1 MGSRDSDKRGGDA
14 KPQAPVAR
22 RPTMSDIARAA
33 GCSQTTVSFIL
44 NNKPGLNISLELR
57 KRVDDIARAVGYR
70 AARVSTWQGNTS
82 DGLDKGHN
90 DLKRARP
97 GLSQTGRV
105 VREIGLAIISN
116 RFPPNSILPRDGDL
130 LAHFGVSRTVLRE
143 ALKVLAGKQLLLSRA
158 RIGTKVRD
166 RSEWNFFDPD
176 LLEWNVEAGIDD
188 NFMKYV
194 EEVRWALEPEAA
206 RLAAERRSDADVE
219 RLHAH
224 VDRMGVPEVR
234 RRDFV
239 NADIDFHTDV
249 AKASGNPFLRAITA
263 LIEVALVEAF
273 TRSWPGD
280 EPDGTARSTAD
291 HRAIVDAIAR
301 RDGVGA
307 GDAMRV
313 VLADGF
319 RKLSRR

>member
-1 MGSRDSDKRGGDA
+1 
-14 KPQAPVAR
+14 
-22 RPTMSDIARAA
+22 MSDIARAA

-44 NNKPGLNISLELR
+44 NNKPGSKISTDLR
-57 KRVDDIARAVGYR
+57 KRVGEIARAVGYR
-70 AARVSTWQGNTS
+70 TARIPAWKGGEPNS
-82 DGLDKGHN
+82 LDKVHS
-90 DLKRARP
+90 DPKRSQP

-176 LLEWNVEAGIDD
+176 LLEWNVEAGIDN

-206 RLAAERRSDADVE
+206 RLAAERRADADIE
-219 RLHAH
+219 RLYAH
-224 VDRMGVPEVR
+224 VSRMGVPGVR

-239 NADIDFHTDV
+239 NADIDFHIDV

-291 HRAIVDAIAR
+291 HRAIVEAIAR
-301 RDGVGA
+301 RDGLGA
-307 GDAMRV
+307 ANAMRT

-319 RKLSRR
+319 RKLSRH

>member
-1 MGSRDSDKRGGDA
+1 M
-14 KPQAPVAR
+14 AR

-44 NNKPGLNISLELR
+44 NDKPGLKISIDLR
-57 KRVDDIARAVGYR
+57 KRVSDIARAVGYR
-70 AARVSTWQGNTS
+70 TARVPAAQAREPHSPDSAYGEP
-82 DGLDKGHN
+82 
-90 DLKRARP
+90 KRSQP

-116 RFPPNSILPRDGDL
+116 KFPPNSILPRDGDL

-206 RLAAERRSDADVE
+206 RLAAERHVDADVE
-219 RLHAH
+219 RLYAH
-224 VDRMGVPEVR
+224 VSRMGVPGVR

-239 NADIDFHTDV
+239 KADIDFHIDV

-280 EPDGTARSTAD
+280 EPGGTERSTAD

-301 RDGVGA
+301 RDGLGA
-307 GDAMRV
+307 GNAMRT

-319 RKLSRR
+319 RKLSRH

>member
-1 MGSRDSDKRGGDA
+1 MR
-14 KPQAPVAR
+14 
-22 RPTMSDIARAA
+22 DIARAA

-44 NNKPGLNISLELR
+44 NHKPGLKISLELR
-57 KRVDDIARAVGYR
+57 KRVTDIARDVGYGAAR
-70 AARVSTWQGNTS
+70 AAMPRGHR
-82 DGLDKGHN
+82 DGGSGAGRHAP
-90 DLKRARP
+90 KRAP
-97 GLSQTGRV
+97 PLLSQTGRV
-105 VREIGLAIISN
+105 VRAIGLAIISN
-116 RFPPNSILPRDGDL
+116 RLPPNSILPRDGDL

-176 LLEWNVEAGIDD
+176 LLAWHVEAGIDD
-188 NFMKYV
+188 EFMKHV
-194 EEVRWALEPEAA
+194 EEIRWALEPQAA
-206 RLAAERRSDADVE
+206 ALAAERGRAADIARLYAHVE
-219 RLHAH
+219 RMNMPA
-224 VDRMGVPEVR
+224 VR

-239 NADIDFHTDV
+239 AADIDFHVDV
-249 AKASGNPFLRAITA
+249 AKASANPFLRAITA

-280 EPDGTARSTAD
+280 EPGGAARSTAH

-301 RDGVGA
+301 RDATGA

-313 VLADGF
+313 VLADAS
-319 RKLSRR
+319 RKLRRT